1 MCQTEGKRAR
11 KLAFDVPK
19 SPYERMRILTDDSR
33 PIPEGRNISAM
44 VELHV
49 VGLVAEHG
57 EIGKVAVAIVTVLV
71 MDNVL

>member
-1 MCQTEGKRAR
+1 
-11 KLAFDVPK
+11 
-19 SPYERMRILTDDSR
+19 
-33 PIPEGRNISAM
+33 M

>member
-1 MCQTEGKRAR
+1 
-11 KLAFDVPK
+11 
-19 SPYERMRILTDDSR
+19 
-33 PIPEGRNISAM
+33 M

-57 EIGKVAVAIVTVLV
+57 EISKVAVAIVTVLV